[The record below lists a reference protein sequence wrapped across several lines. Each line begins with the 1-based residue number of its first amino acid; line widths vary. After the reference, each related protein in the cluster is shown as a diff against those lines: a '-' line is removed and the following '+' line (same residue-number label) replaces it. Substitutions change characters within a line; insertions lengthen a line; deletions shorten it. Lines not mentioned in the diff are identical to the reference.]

1 MTDDD
6 KFAAALEGTISWFKA
21 AGYTFDEAS
30 GKFTAAPA
38 GAKLEYEVI
47 IPANGEGDHPSF
59 AILTYAKEALASI
72 GITLTINDPADSNEL
87 WNAVDADEQEMW
99 VAAWGATPDPD
110 MYQVYHSNNVK
121 GAGGTNSN
129 NYHITDSELDELIM
143 EGRQSA
149 DQTFR
154 KAVYKSALDIILD
167 WGVEVPVYQ
176 RQDCFLFS
184 SERINLDTLTPD
196 ITTYWDWMKDI
207 ELLEMK

>member
-1 MTDDD
+1 
-6 KFAAALEGTISWFKA
+6 
-21 AGYTFDEAS
+21 
-30 GKFTAAPA
+30 
-38 GAKLEYEVI
+38 
-47 IPANGEGDHPSF
+47 
-59 AILTYAKEALASI
+59 
-72 GITLTINDPADSNEL
+72 
-87 WNAVDADEQEMW
+87 MW
-99 VAAWGATPDPD
+99 VAAWQATPDPD

-121 GAGGTNSN
+121 GAGGTESN

-176 RQDCFLFS
+176 RQNCVLFS

-207 ELLEMK
+207 EQLEMK